1 MTFPITFGLPQVLLL
16 LVALVGLFL
25 LFTAFTRRRYTE
37 RYEDEKASLYA
48 RRRHRGVR
56 WGRGISGVI
65 LIALALSLLW
75 AVVTVQTYLGLTGET
90 RVAHVHA
97 TRISN
102 TQHQMSV
109 ELTLFDNNG
118 HTASDNTYLIQ
129 GDEWMVQGNILKFP
143 AWLNIV
149 GLHSGY
155 KLTRLE
161 GRYDDIN
168 LENKGPHTAVALNGG
183 DDNFYSTAHAQQS
196 WMTPFVDAYG
206 NAAIQ
211 APGSYDVFVTQDALI
226 TKPTS

>member
-1 MTFPITFGLPQVLLL
+1 MTFPITFSLPQIVLLL
-16 LVALVGLFL
+16 IVLIGVFL
-25 LFTAFTRRRYTE
+25 LITAFTRYRY
-37 RYEDEKASLYA
+37 K
-48 RRRHRGVR
+48 GVR
-56 WGRGISGVI
+56 WGRGISGLI
-65 LIALALSLLW
+65 LIVLALSLLW

-90 RVAHVHA
+90 KVAHVHA
-97 TRISN
+97 TKIAN

-118 HTASDNTYLIQ
+118 HVTSDNTYLIQ

-143 AWLNIV
+143 AWLNIL

-161 GRYDDIN
+161 GRYDDIDM
-168 LENKGPHTAVALNGG
+168 ENKGPHTAIALNGG

-196 WMTPFVDAYG
+196 WMTPIVDAYG

-211 APGSYDVFVTQDALI
+211 TTGSYDVLVTQDALI